1 MNVAW
6 TLSSLGNVFMELG
19 RVQDA
24 RESYCE
30 SLELFRDL
38 GYAGGTARA
47 LMGFAGV
54 AISGGDA
61 ERGARLL
68 GGIHE
73 LVERAGSQLPADDAD
88 AFASLRDAARKQ
100 LRESRF
106 KARWSEG
113 TELDAGAVLA
123 LAAADGSGV
132 QHRAIG

>member
-1 MNVAW
+1 
-6 TLSSLGNVFMELG
+6 
-19 RVQDA
+19 
-24 RESYCE
+24 
-30 SLELFRDL
+30 
-38 GYAGGTARA
+38 
-47 LMGFAGV
+47 
-54 AISGGDA
+54 
-61 ERGARLL
+61 
-68 GGIHE
+68 
-73 LVERAGSQLPADDAD
+73 LPADDAD